1 MSKDDYLREIRQ
13 KAEKKIRKSKLQSGF
28 DSMDKDALIQELLI
42 YQVELEMQN
51 QELRASQERLE
62 TSNRRYYRLFDIS
75 PVAYIVLDEKSRIV
89 NCNLTA
95 ARAIQRK
102 RLQLLEQPFIKYL
115 EKEDVIVFSEHL
127 KDVFSGKANN
137 ICEVNLRKG
146 SVFEVH
152 STILPGEGEDAPVCL
167 SVLFDMQEHKKMA
180 KEMEIAKKH
189 AEEASKLKSEFLAN
203 VSHEIRTPMTSI
215 IGYSDILLH
224 DIQTPEFKQ
233 KLEVIN
239 KASKGLLLI
248 INDILDISKIEAGE
262 LALCPKEFSLS
273 NVLRYIELLFE
284 VKANEKGITFS
295 MHEHDLPDVVLGDDE
310 RIRQVL
316 TNIIGN
322 AIKFTLRDGIVAVN
336 CEYRQG
342 NVVIQVK
349 DNGIGIPKE
358 KQQSIFLPF
367 IQGDSSPERNFKGTG
382 LGLSITKRIVELLR
396 GTILLQSEEGKGTT
410 FTIQIPL
417 PVVEW
422 VKKKSTPRKKLNSK
436 PNGNSVDLD
445 SEVNILVVDDDFD
458 IRNLIRLYVLA
469 MGYEPDTAEN
479 GKVALEMLE
488 KKKYD
493 MVLLDMQMPVMNGRK
508 TIKLIRQNPKLKR
521 THVIALTAS
530 ALRGDQEK
538 FIDAGCDDY
547 ITKPI
552 DNEAL
557 AEKIRQGLA
566 NLEFNPELLDE

>member
-13 KAEKKIRKSKLQSGF
+13 KAEEKIRESKLKPGF

-62 TSNRRYYRLFDIS
+62 ISNRRYYRLFDIS
-75 PVAYIVLDEKSRIV
+75 PVAYIVLDKKSRIV
-89 NCNLTA
+89 NCNLA
-95 ARAIQRK
+95 AAKVIQRK
-102 RLQLLEQPFIKYL
+102 RLHLLNQPFIKYL
-115 EKEDVIVFSEHL
+115 KKEDVIVFSKHL
-127 KDVFSGKANN
+127 KDVFSGKTNN

-146 SVFEVH
+146 NVFEVH
-152 STILPGEGEDAPVCL
+152 STISPGEGDDQSVCL

-180 KEMEIAKKH
+180 TEMEIAKKN
-189 AEEASKLKSEFLAN
+189 AEKANNLKSEFLAN

-224 DIQTPEFKQ
+224 DVQNPEYKK
-233 KLEVIN
+233 KLDVIN

-284 VKANEKGITFS
+284 VKANEKGIEFS
-295 MHEHDLPDVVLGDDE
+295 MHEHSLPDLVLGDDE
-310 RIRQVL
+310 RIRQIL

-322 AIKFTLRDGIVAVN
+322 AIKFTRKDGIVNVN

-367 IQGDSSPERNFKGTG
+367 IQGDSSSERNFKGTG
-382 LGLSITKRIVELLR
+382 LGLSITKKIIELLR
-396 GTILLQSEEGKGTT
+396 GTIILQSEEGKGTT

-417 PVVEW
+417 PVVAW
-422 VKKKSTPRKKLNSK
+422 VKKKSTPHKKLDTK
-436 PNGNSVDLD
+436 PNGNTVD
-445 SEVNILVVDDDFD
+445 SPVNILVVDDDFD
-458 IRNLIRLYVLA
+458 IRNLTRLYVLA

-493 MVLLDMQMPVMNGRK
+493 VVLLDMQMPVMDGCK
-508 TIKLIRQNPKLKR
+508 TIEHMRQNPKLKR
-521 THVIALTAS
+521 IHVIALTAS

-557 AEKIRQGLA
+557 AEKIKQGLA
-566 NLEFNPELLDE
+566 HLEFNSELLDE